1 MILPTSLKYS
11 DNSLYI
17 IYSKINIEELN
28 KNKYYDN
35 CLHEE
40 TNITTNDSKI
50 DSYPAFFIFHKSRCG
65 SLLLTELISQK
76 QDMVMFSEP
85 HIINQCLSLDIE
97 HNLKVKLLLT
107 IITAFCNECNKYNKD
122 AVFKFSSYCLQYID
136 MFNIFQTTKKIYIT
150 HDTLEVIKSSLINP
164 TDEIRNNKI
173 QLVNKF
179 PDFNPESHFLSY
191 IFKMDELGNKCDYV
205 INYTDM
211 IKNDFIHTFDRIFN
225 IEYKRNI
232 TI

>member
-1 MILPTSLKYS
+1 M
-11 DNSLYI
+11 
-17 IYSKINIEELN
+17 
-28 KNKYYDN
+28 
-35 CLHEE
+35 
-40 TNITTNDSKI
+40 
-50 DSYPAFFIFHKSRCG
+50 
-65 SLLLTELISQK
+65 
-76 QDMVMFSEP
+76 
-85 HIINQCLSLDIE
+85 
-97 HNLKVKLLLT
+97 
-107 IITAFCNECNKYNKD
+107 
-122 AVFKFSSYCLQYID
+122 
-136 MFNIFQTTKKIYIT
+136 
-150 HDTLEVIKSSLINP
+150 INP